1 MMVETKEK
9 VERSCLIRQSEKGL
23 SSSKELRLQTML
35 EKGGNPFEKNER
47 RKRGGRAKEGEE

>member
-35 EKGGNPFEKNER
+35 EKGG
-47 RKRGGRAKEGEE
+47 